1 MSGWG
6 RFTWGQAY
14 WGEDDL
20 LATGWGAKPYGTS
33 NWGDLSGE
41 VVSLTGLSISTN
53 IELVTVT
60 GTAVVDLIGEE
71 FNLNIGS
78 VTNVIDVN
86 FCCKWYFIQCKYWN
100 TYNRYRC

>member
-33 NWGDLSGE
+33 NWGDLSSE
-41 VVSLTGLSISTN
+41 VVSLTGLQINSTLNPSVTFEISG
-53 IELVTVT
+53 LVEPLGIAAT
-60 GTAVVDLIGEE
+60 
-71 FNLNIGS
+71 FSIGS
-78 VTNVIDVN
+78 ITNVIDVTTSLTGEE
-86 FCCKWYFIQCKYWN
+86 I
-100 TYNRYRC
+100 TSA

>member
-6 RFTWGQAY
+6 RFTWDQGQ
-14 WGEDDL
+14 WGEDEL

-60 GTAVVDLIGEE
+60 GTADCR
-71 FNLNIGS
+71 FN
-78 VTNVIDVN
+78 
-86 FCCKWYFIQCKYWN
+86 W
-100 TYNRYRC
+100 

>member
-53 IELVTVT
+53 IELVTVIFL
-60 GTAVVDLIGEE
+60 V
-71 FNLNIGS
+71 
-78 VTNVIDVN
+78 
-86 FCCKWYFIQCKYWN
+86 
-100 TYNRYRC
+100 